1 MRFHE
6 FFFLTFLFRAIKN
19 ITKMKG
25 LRSCFNVNNFFV
37 SKRKGKISLTNFFS
51 FVRILLVTI
60 IYMDTTNYRNHPIRV
75 RLISKIR
82 VVRSCFCCCC
92 CYFDVARCQMS
103 HRISNARFS
112 LQSYPALCTSYG
124 ERRTSCGSCLPLQY
138 QQQPKLRVAFKSAR
152 GGGERAAQQ
161 HRQLPLTS
169 QK

>member
-25 LRSCFNVNNFFV
+25 LFNVNNFFV

-82 VVRSCFCCCC
+82 VVRSCFCCC